1 MKKSTGAKPKPLL
14 NQTDIA
20 EQRQA
25 LLELKKNAHDLSL
38 KRMIDLALAGLDA
51 GVPRMT
57 PEEITEYLGRN
68 G

>member
-1 MKKSTGAKPKPLL
+1 MKKSAAGKQKPLL
-14 NQTDIA
+14 NRIDVA
-20 EQRQA
+20 EQRQVLLA
-25 LLELKKNAHDLSL
+25 LKTKTQDQSV
-38 KRMIDLALAGLDA
+38 KRMIALALTGLET

>member
-1 MKKSTGAKPKPLL
+1 MKKSTAGKQKQLL
-14 NQTDIA
+14 NRIDVA
-20 EQRQA
+20 EQRQV
-25 LLELKKNAHDLSL
+25 LLELKGKAQDQSI
-38 KRMIDLALAGLDA
+38 KRMIDLALAGLET